1 MPALLDPRKEAF
13 VQHYCANGGSARM
26 AWIDAGFSTAGAA
39 LARRQLQDPKIA
51 ARIAEVLGEHL
62 ADVRMDAVRAKRLMV
77 QAATFDIRDMYDENG
92 AMLPVHKWPD
102 ELAECVQGIDVEV
115 TRARKSADPDDPGY
129 DDVEETVVKK
139 VRFIDKGAA
148 RQLLA
153 RHFKLVGAEDDGVN
167 ALANALADRLNE
179 AKHRRIHNLS
189 DVTDATLVEPAAL
202 EDNASPVFDAPTQPA
217 VFVVDNHADDS
228 LV

>member
-1 MPALLDPRKEAF
+1 MPTLIEDPRKEAF
-13 VQHYCANGGSARM
+13 VQHYCANGGNARA
-26 AWIDAGFSTAGAA
+26 AWLDAGFQPSTAS
-39 LARRQLQDPKIA
+39 LARRMLQDPKVA
-51 ARIAEVLGEHL
+51 ARVAEVLGEHL
-62 ADVRMDAVRAKRLMV
+62 ASVKMDAVRAKHLMV

-92 AMLPVHKWPD
+92 NMLPVHKWPD
-102 ELAECVQGIDVEV
+102 ELAECVQGIDLEV
-115 TRARKSADPDDPGY
+115 TRARKSADPDDEGY
-129 DDVEETVVKK
+129 NDVEETVVKK

-179 AKHRRIHNLS
+179 AKHRRIHNLD

-202 EDNASPVFDAPTQPA
+202 EGNASPVFDAQPVA
-217 VFVVDNHADDS
+217 VDNDS

>member
-1 MPALLDPRKEAF
+1 MPTLLDPREEAF
-13 VQHYCANGGSARM
+13 VQHYCANGGNARQ
-26 AWIDAGFSTAGAA
+26 AWIDAKFSPTTAPF
-39 LARRQLQDPKIA
+39 ARRMLQKAPVA
-51 ARIAEVLGEHL
+51 ARVAEVLGQHL
-62 ADVRMDAVRAKRLMV
+62 ADVHMDAARTKRLLV
-77 QAATFDIRDMYDENG
+77 QAATFDVRDMYDENG

-102 ELAECVQGIDVEV
+102 ELAECVQAIDVEV

-129 DDVEETVVKK
+129 NEVEETVVKK

-179 AKHRRIHNLS
+179 AKHRRIHNLD
-189 DVTDATLVEPAAL
+189 DVSDATLVEPRAL
-202 EDNASPVFDAPTQPA
+202 TDDPSPAFDAPAQPA
-217 VFVVDNHADDS
+217 VYTPQESSDES